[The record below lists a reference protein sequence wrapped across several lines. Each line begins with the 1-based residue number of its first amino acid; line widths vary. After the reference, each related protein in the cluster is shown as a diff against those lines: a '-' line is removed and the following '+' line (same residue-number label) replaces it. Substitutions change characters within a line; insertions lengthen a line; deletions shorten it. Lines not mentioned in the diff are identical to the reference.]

1 MKKVG
6 KEGCRFGSERSGE
19 GILQE
24 CIHSLC
30 SAFCFQ
36 NCFWQKPKEKY
47 EPDVQGNSFFIREKN
62 SALSAR
68 RFWPLHFRKVMLK
81 IPFEGGFSF
90 SRAQDVP
97 AREDEQQLGGT
108 EGCRGHGQLSD
119 FSSIASSP
127 PSATNLRTPLLSHPL
142 QGRWCWQLLH
152 TLMDNQGPC
161 VPTPQPG
168 APCAHTAQGDSTNH
182 LSAARDLPPLPCH
195 KRKVPGKEPVCSSQR
210 GAQSPRRGGTEDR
223 GVGRGK
229 IYIYIIYI
237 CIPSAPKCCLLME
250 AAADKGAGAVVLL
263 YPILGWG
270 HPTGT
275 DPWDPKP
282 LQRSIA
288 GNGQLKW
295 ELIRTGRE
303 QGRASREL

>member
-90 SRAQDVP
+90 SRAQDIP

-152 TLMDNQGPC
+152 TLMDNQGPVC
-161 VPTPQPG
+161 PHHNQGPRVLTPHKVTAQIISLLPEIFPHSCATRG
-168 APCAHTAQGDSTNH
+168 KYPERSRCAHHSEEPSPQGGEELKTVH
-182 LSAARDLPPLPCH
+182 R
-195 KRKVPGKEPVCSSQR
+195 
-210 GAQSPRRGGTEDR
+210 
-223 GVGRGK
+223 VGRGK
-229 IYIYIIYI
+229 IYVYIIYI

-250 AAADKGAGAVVLL
+250 AAADKGAGAVVLP

-275 DPWDPKP
+275 DP
-282 LQRSIA
+282 
-288 GNGQLKW
+288 
-295 ELIRTGRE
+295 RTPSPCRC
-303 QGRASREL
+303 

>member
-1 MKKVG
+1 
-6 KEGCRFGSERSGE
+6 
-19 GILQE
+19 
-24 CIHSLC
+24 
-30 SAFCFQ
+30 
-36 NCFWQKPKEKY
+36 
-47 EPDVQGNSFFIREKN
+47 
-62 SALSAR
+62 
-68 RFWPLHFRKVMLK
+68 MLK

-90 SRAQDVP
+90 SRAQDIP

-182 LSAARDLPPLPCH
+182 LSAARDLPPQPCH

-210 GAQSPRRGGTEDR
+210 GAQSPGRGGTEDSSQGGER
-223 GVGRGK
+223 KNIRIYYIHMHSLCSKMLPSDGSSSRQGSRCCGAAVPHSGMGAPHRNRPVG
-229 IYIYIIYI
+229 
-237 CIPSAPKCCLLME
+237 PQAPAE
-250 AAADKGAGAVVLL
+250 VNSWEWAA
-263 YPILGWG
+263 
-270 HPTGT
+270 
-275 DPWDPKP
+275 
-282 LQRSIA
+282 
-288 GNGQLKW
+288 
-295 ELIRTGRE
+295 
-303 QGRASREL
+303 